1 MLEHFGDRELPAQR
15 GTRARKNQKE
25 CHELADRRVEHQA
38 ESQSKR
44 RIGFHQLGIRDD
56 ARDDVGGLVLAGKL
70 NEHLHQVDEEC
81 NQMMDRLM
89 EQMKEKQGVTEK
101 LKMQDQMAWVRRM
114 NNIRACVEEIVVKK
128 IVYA

>member
-1 MLEHFGDRELPAQR
+1 MKEHRKGLYLE
-15 GTRARKNQKE
+15 
-25 CHELADRRVEHQA
+25 
-38 ESQSKR
+38 
-44 RIGFHQLGIRDD
+44 
-56 ARDDVGGLVLAGKL
+56 LVLAGKL

-81 NQMMDRLM
+81 NQLMDRLM

>member
-1 MLEHFGDRELPAQR
+1 
-15 GTRARKNQKE
+15 
-25 CHELADRRVEHQA
+25 
-38 ESQSKR
+38 
-44 RIGFHQLGIRDD
+44 
-56 ARDDVGGLVLAGKL
+56 
-70 NEHLHQVDEEC
+70 
-81 NQMMDRLM
+81 MMDRLM

>member
-1 MLEHFGDRELPAQR
+1 M
-15 GTRARKNQKE
+15 
-25 CHELADRRVEHQA
+25 
-38 ESQSKR
+38 
-44 RIGFHQLGIRDD
+44 
-56 ARDDVGGLVLAGKL
+56 VLAGKL